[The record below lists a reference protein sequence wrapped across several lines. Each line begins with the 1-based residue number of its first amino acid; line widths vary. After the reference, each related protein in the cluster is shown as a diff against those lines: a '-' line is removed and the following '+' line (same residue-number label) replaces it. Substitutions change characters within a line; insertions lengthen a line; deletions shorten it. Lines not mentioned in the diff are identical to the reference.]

1 MTNIQRKQ
9 QGFTL
14 IELIIVIVILG
25 ILAATASPKFLNLQS
40 DAKVSTVQGLS
51 ASLKS
56 AANIVYS
63 KALVQG
69 VASSANASTTNPAVN
84 VVYGYPD
91 AGRANIQAIL
101 EITSRATGNAAADNG
116 EDWEIAVVGAVAR
129 IFPAGDYDGSNNQFG
144 NDQAC
149 YVEYTEATD
158 ANTPATVNVFTDEC

>member
-1 MTNIQRKQ
+1 MNIQRKQ

-69 VASSANASTTNPAVN
+69 VASSQSASTTNPAVN
-84 VVYGYPD
+84 VVHGYPD
-91 AGRANIQAIL
+91 AARANLQAIL
-101 EITSRATGNAAADNG
+101 EITSRGPGQADTGQ
-116 EDWEIAVVGAVAR
+116 DWEIAVVGDVAR
-129 IFPAGDYDGSNNQFG
+129 IFPAGDYDGGNNDFT

-149 YVEYTEATD
+149 YVEYTEAAD
-158 ANTPATVNVFTDEC
+158 ANTPATINEFTNEC

>member
-1 MTNIQRKQ
+1 MNIQRKQ

-40 DAKVSTVQGLS
+40 DARVSTVQGLS

-69 VASSANASTTNPAVN
+69 VASSNSATTTNPAVN

-91 AGRANIQAIL
+91 AARANLQSIL
-101 EITSRATGNAAADNG
+101 EITSRAPGDADAG
-116 EDWEIAVVGAVAR
+116 QDWEIAVVGNVAR
-129 IFPAGDYDGSNNQFG
+129 LFPAGDYDGGNNNFG

-149 YVEYTEATD
+149 YVEYTEAAD
-158 ANTPATVNVFTDEC
+158 ANTPATINEFTNEC